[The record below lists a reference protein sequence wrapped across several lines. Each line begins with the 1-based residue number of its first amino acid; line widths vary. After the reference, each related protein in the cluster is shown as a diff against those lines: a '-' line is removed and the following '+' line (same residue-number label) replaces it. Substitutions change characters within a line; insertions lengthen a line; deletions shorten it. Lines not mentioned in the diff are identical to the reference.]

1 MITTQLRELFINGS
15 YFLYTFKSRC
25 INWFKVRVLGLHKR
39 IEILGSPFKNQT
51 RVAVIALWPRPAIL
65 KSVLRLVDFLISEG
79 VYVVCVVNKSKMSD
93 EWIAEIKKRDAS
105 ILLRPNVGRD
115 FGAYRAGFH
124 FVKDAIKLDKISNL
138 IFANDSVFFIDR
150 SQSALK
156 SVIDSDKDVTSL
168 YLNYQFHLHAQSF
181 FVNYNSKVLT
191 SKTFADFWKGYYS
204 SQERVHAIN
213 QGEVKLSTVL
223 QKKGFQFLGYYD
235 ARFLLQTLNT
245 NKPNLADLANIYMLH
260 DDPQSLRKKQY
271 LPVDFHDLFASRK
284 ADSENVSHLFGTYL
298 TKAVGAPL
306 KLDVLKTGAATTGEV
321 ALALQSQVDESEL
334 ENLLIYM
341 QTQGTWASKK
351 GIKSLWI
358 SRGLMT

>member
-1 MITTQLRELFINGS
+1 M
-15 YFLYTFKSRC
+15 
-25 INWFKVRVLGLHKR
+25 RVLGLHKR

-79 VYVVCVVNKSKMSD
+79 VHVVCVVNKSKMSD

-181 FVNYNSKVLT
+181 FINFNNKVLN
-191 SKTFADFWKGYYS
+191 SKTFADFWKGYYP
-204 SQERVHAIN
+204 SQERVHTIN
-213 QGEVKLSTVL
+213 QGEVKLSTIL

-235 ARFLLQTLNT
+235 ARFLLETLST

-271 LPVDFHDLFASRK
+271 LPIDFHDLFASRK

>member
-1 MITTQLRELFINGS
+1 MITSQLRELFINSS

-25 INWFKVRVLGLHKR
+25 TNWFKVRVLHEHNK
-39 IEILGSPFKNQT
+39 IEILGSPYQGQT
-51 RVAVIALWPRPAIL
+51 RIAIIALWARPAIL
-65 KSVLRLVDFLISEG
+65 YSVLRLIDFLIDEK
-79 VYVVCVVNKSKMSD
+79 VYVVCVINKSKMSE
-93 EWIAEIKKRDAS
+93 EWIAEINKRDAS

-115 FGAYRAGFH
+115 FGAYRAGFR
-124 FVKDAIKLDKISNL
+124 FVKEHIGLEKIKNL
-138 IFANDSVFFIDR
+138 IFANDSVFFLDG
-150 SQSALK
+150 SKEALK
-156 SVIDSDKDVTSL
+156 NVIDSDKDVTSL

-181 FVNYNSKVLT
+181 FVNYNSKVIT
-191 SKTFADFWKGYYS
+191 SKIFVDFWKDYYP

-213 QGEVKLSTVL
+213 QGEVKLSTLL
-223 QKKGFQFLGYYD
+223 QKKGYQFLGYYD
-235 ARFLLQTLNT
+235 ARFLLETLST
-245 NKPNLADLANIYMLH
+245 HKPNLADLANIYTLH
-260 DDPQSLRKKQY
+260 NDPQSLRKKQY

-298 TKAVGAPL
+298 TKSVGAPL

-321 ALALQSQVDESEL
+321 ALALQSQVDDSEL

-341 QTQGTWASKK
+341 QSQGTWASKK